1 MAENDRFEKSFK
13 PGWVKPYRLLL
24 IPDVGDTEIVDAII
38 TPLTKILRDEDIPG
52 RQEMNHTVSE
62 AVWRLNMDP
71 DPTGQANAL
80 VKIFDALDDIVRI
93 AEGHRHTKI
102 AAEVAK
108 SMIIENDVGDTAGSF
123 DERVCSAF
131 VEHYF
136 FAIAR
141 ANLVSKG
148 VASTQSEA
156 KERQR
161 RIEHMLRPQ
170 LKKLVEKLSNVSDV
184 RTLRAP
190 NRLTPMEP
198 TRSLLDQDLLAA

>member
-1 MAENDRFEKSFK
+1 M
-13 PGWVKPYRLLL
+13 LL
-24 IPDVGDTEIVDAII
+24 PDVGETEIVDAII
-38 TPLTKILRDEDIPG
+38 TPLVKILRDEDIPG
-52 RQEMNHTVSE
+52 RHEMNHTVYE
-62 AVWRLNMDP
+62 AVWRLSMDT

-80 VKIFDALDDIVRI
+80 IDFSDSLDDIVRI
-93 AEGHRHTKI
+93 SEGHRHTKI

-108 SMIIENDVGDTAGSF
+108 SMIIDNDVGDTAGSF

-141 ANLVSKG
+141 ANLVAQG
-148 VASTQSEA
+148 VASTQTEA
-156 KERQR
+156 KARQR
-161 RIEHMLRPQ
+161 HVEHMLRPQ
-170 LKKLVEKLSNVSDV
+170 LKKLAEKLSNVSDV

-198 TRSLLDQDLLAA
+198 TRSLLDEDLLAA